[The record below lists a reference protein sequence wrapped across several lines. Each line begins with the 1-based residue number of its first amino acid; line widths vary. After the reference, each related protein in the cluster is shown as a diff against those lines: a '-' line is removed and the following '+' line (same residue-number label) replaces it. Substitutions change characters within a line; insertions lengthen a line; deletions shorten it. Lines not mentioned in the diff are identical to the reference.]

1 MQVNSVAVYCGSALG
16 KNPAFLQAATELG
29 ELLAREKVQLVYG
42 GSKNGVMG
50 TIADAVLNG
59 GGNVIGVT
67 LKMFEQY
74 EVAHKT
80 LPQLEV
86 AENMHVRKN
95 RMAELSDA
103 FVILPGG
110 AGTLDEFFEQWTWM
124 HIGIHTKPC
133 AILNTAGYYDKLL
146 DFLQNSVVS
155 NGYLL
160 QAYMDA
166 LIVAATPAELL
177 AKLRAYEPLPGR
189 KELLEKVAA
198 GRRD

>member
-1 MQVNSVAVYCGSALG
+1 MIVNSVAVYCGSALG

-29 ELLAREKVQLVYG
+29 ELLAREKIQLVYG

-59 GGNVIGVT
+59 GGKVIGVT

-74 EVAHKT
+74 EVAHT
-80 LPQLEV
+80 ALPQLEV
-86 AENMHVRKN
+86 AENMHIRKN

-103 FVILPGG
+103 FIILPGG

-124 HIGIHTKPC
+124 HIGVHTKPC

-146 DFLQNSVVS
+146 DFLQNSVVA

-160 QAYMDA
+160 QAYLDA

-189 KELLEKVAA
+189 KELLEKLEA
-198 GRRD
+198 GKRS